1 MTSRAATLSPAC
13 NARPRYKFEPI
24 TIKEPHKYDVK
35 TFEDSDE
42 FTAYYRQ
49 HEDDFKGV
57 STAILNRTYKIPGYR
72 ISVVG
77 RGTDKEELILK
88 KDYYSGTQKRMET
101 EPKNDYTEQ
110 ISMIMRRLD
119 NIEQFLQHMA

>member
-1 MTSRAATLSPAC
+1 MRTTQ
-13 NARPRYKFEPI
+13 RYKFEPI

-77 RGTDKEELILK
+77 RGTDNEELILK
-88 KDYYSGTQKRMET
+88 KDYYGATKNMET
-101 EPKNDYTEQ
+101 EVTNDYSEQ
-110 ISMIMRRLD
+110 IAVIMRRLD
-119 NIEQFLQHMA
+119 NIEQYLQHIA

>member
-1 MTSRAATLSPAC
+1 MSR
-13 NARPRYKFEPI
+13 NAPRYKFEPI

-57 STAILNRTYKIPGYR
+57 STATLNRTYKIPGYR
-72 ISVVG
+72 IRVVA
-77 RGTDKEELILK
+77 RGTVNEELILK
-88 KDYYSGTQKRMET
+88 KDYYTGTHKTMEM

-110 ISMIMRRLD
+110 ISMILRRLD
-119 NIEQFLQHMA
+119 NIEQFLQHMS

>member
-1 MTSRAATLSPAC
+1 MSR
-13 NARPRYKFEPI
+13 NAPRYKFEPI

-49 HEDDFKGV
+49 HEGDFKGV
-57 STAILNRTYKIPGYR
+57 STATLNRTYKIPGYR
-72 ISVVG
+72 ISVVA
-77 RGTDKEELILK
+77 RGTDNEELILK
-88 KDYYSGTQKRMET
+88 KDYYTGTHKTMEM

-110 ISMIMRRLD
+110 ISMILRRLD
-119 NIEQFLQHMA
+119 NIEQFLQLMS

>member
-1 MTSRAATLSPAC
+1 MTR
-13 NARPRYKFEPI
+13 NALRIKFEPI
-24 TIKEPHKYDVK
+24 TIREPHKYDVR

-72 ISVVG
+72 ISIVG

-88 KDYYSGTQKRMET
+88 KDYYSGASKMET
-101 EPKNDYTEQ
+101 TNDYSEQ
-110 ISMIMRRLD
+110 IAMIMRRLD
-119 NIEQFLQHMA
+119 NIESFLQHMA

>member
-1 MTSRAATLSPAC
+1 MSRNQL
-13 NARPRYKFEPI
+13 RMKFEPI

-35 TFEDSDE
+35 SFEDSDD

-72 ISVVG
+72 ISVTG

-88 KDYYSGTQKRMET
+88 KDYYGATERRVRDSNETKTME
-101 EPKNDYTEQ
+101 PIVDYNEQ
-110 ISMIMRRLD
+110 ISIIMRRLD
-119 NIEQFLQHMA
+119 NIEQYLQHIA

>member
-1 MTSRAATLSPAC
+1 MSRNVEDAPRTRR
-13 NARPRYKFEPI
+13 NALRMKFEPI

-35 TFEDSDE
+35 TFEDSDD

-77 RGTDKEELILK
+77 RGTDNEELILK
-88 KDYYSGTQKRMET
+88 KDYYGATKKMET
-101 EPKNDYTEQ
+101 EVTNDYSEQ
-110 ISMIMRRLD
+110 IAVIMRRLD
-119 NIEQFLQHMA
+119 NIEQYLQHIA

>member
-1 MTSRAATLSPAC
+1 MRM
-13 NARPRYKFEPI
+13 KFEPI

-35 TFEDSDE
+35 TFEDSDD

-77 RGTDKEELILK
+77 RGTDNEELILK
-88 KDYYSGTQKRMET
+88 KDYYGATKKMET
-101 EPKNDYTEQ
+101 EVTNDCSEQ
-110 ISMIMRRLD
+110 IAVIMRRLD
-119 NIEQFLQHMA
+119 NIEQYLQHIA

>member
-1 MTSRAATLSPAC
+1 MSRNQL
-13 NARPRYKFEPI
+13 RMKFEPI

-35 TFEDSDE
+35 SFEDSDD

-72 ISVVG
+72 ISVTG

-88 KDYYSGTQKRMET
+88 KDYYSGTQKIME
-101 EPKNDYTEQ
+101 PIVDYNEQ
-110 ISMIMRRLD
+110 ISIIMRRLD
-119 NIEQFLQHMA
+119 NIEQYLQHIA

>member
-1 MTSRAATLSPAC
+1 MRTTQ
-13 NARPRYKFEPI
+13 RYKFEPI

-57 STAILNRTYKIPGYR
+57 STAVLNRSYKIPGYR

-110 ISMIMRRLD
+110 ISILMRRLD

>member
-1 MTSRAATLSPAC
+1 M
-13 NARPRYKFEPI
+13 KFEPI
-24 TIKEPHKYDVK
+24 TIKEPHKCDVK
-35 TFEDSDE
+35 IFEDSDE

-72 ISVVG
+72 ISIVG

-88 KDYYSGTQKRMET
+88 KDYYSGTGKNA
-101 EPKNDYTEQ
+101 EPEPTKDYCEQ
-110 ISMIMRRLD
+110 ISMIMRRLEH
-119 NIEQFLQHMA
+119 IEEFLQRLT